1 MQDRTY
7 RILFVCLG
15 NICCSPT
22 AQGVFEAIA
31 EREGFASRVFVD
43 SAGTADWHCGK
54 APDSRSQAHARK
66 RGYELSHLR
75 ARQVSVRDFDD
86 FDWIL
91 AMDKTNLRDL
101 QAMCPMAQQH
111 KLRLFL
117 AFADHPVMEV
127 PDPYYGG
134 GEGFETVLD
143 LVERASVGLLQ
154 HLFGQTFA

>member
-1 MQDRTY
+1 MRERTQ

-15 NICCSPT
+15 NICRSPT

-31 EREGFASRVFVD
+31 EREGFAGFLSVD

-75 ARQVSVRDFDD
+75 ARQVSAPDFES

-91 AMDKTNLRDL
+91 AMDKANLREL
-101 QAMCPMAQQH
+101 QALCPMAHQH

-134 GEGFETVLD
+134 VEGFEVVLD

-154 HLFGQTFA
+154 HLFGQADA